1 MALFTDEEKQ
11 FLQEAL
17 GVYLQLVQQRISRE
31 QAAAYLEMAQNV
43 LEKVDLADGAGNATP
58 SEKPRGI
65 SDEWFQACCLT
76 CDKLAPGGKCTDK
89 ITEKFP
95 GKCDP
100 IILYERAK
108 NKPNA

>member
-31 QAAAYLEMAQNV
+31 QAAPYLEMAQNV
-43 LEKVDLADGAGNATP
+43 LEKVDLADGAGGGTP

-65 SDEWFQACCLT
+65 SDEWFQACCLS
-76 CDKLAPGGKCTDK
+76 CDKLAPGGKCNDK

-108 NKPNA
+108 QKPNA